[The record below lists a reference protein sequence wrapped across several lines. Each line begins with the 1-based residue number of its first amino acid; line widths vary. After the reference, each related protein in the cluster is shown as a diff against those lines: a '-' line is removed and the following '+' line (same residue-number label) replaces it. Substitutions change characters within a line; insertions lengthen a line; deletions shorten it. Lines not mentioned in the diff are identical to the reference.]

1 MHVVLSR
8 SHVEVF
14 DAIARRLGSF
24 LYVYSTPST
33 VPVSP
38 SATFEQ
44 TIVTPFAPRVKI
56 GPGGG
61 AGAGAV

>member
-8 SHVEVF
+8 FHVAAF
-14 DAIARRLGSF
+14 DAIARRLFSF

-44 TIVTPFAPRVKI
+44 TIVTPFAPREKV
-56 GPGGG
+56 GPG
-61 AGAGAV
+61 AGAGGE